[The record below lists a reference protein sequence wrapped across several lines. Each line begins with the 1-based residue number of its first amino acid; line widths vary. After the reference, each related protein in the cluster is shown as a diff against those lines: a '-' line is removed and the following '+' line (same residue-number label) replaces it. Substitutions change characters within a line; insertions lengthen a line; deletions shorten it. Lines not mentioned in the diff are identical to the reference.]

1 MANLSLKTTITINAP
16 AAQVWQALINPEIVK
31 QYFFGTNVESAWKKG
46 SPVIWSGEWEG
57 KAYQDRGTV
66 LDITPG
72 EYLKYSYWSSMSG
85 TEDKPENYQNVS
97 YTLTEKDGVTTL
109 EIGQENIKDE
119 AAKEHSEQNWQHIFG
134 KMKEMVE
141 AGLVK

>member
-1 MANLSLKTTITINAP
+1 MPTLLNNT
-16 AAQVWQALINPEIVK
+16 
-31 QYFFGTNVESAWKKG
+31 FFGTIQQTDWQKG
-46 SPVIWSGEWEG
+46 SDIIWTGEWQG
-57 KAYQDRGTV
+57 KTYRDHGKI

-72 EYLKYSYWSSMSG
+72 SYVKYSYWSSMGG

-119 AAKEHSEQNWQHIFG
+119 ASKKHSEENWQGIFG

-141 AGLVK
+141 SGQVK

>member
-1 MANLSLKTTITINAP
+1 MAKLNSKTSITVNAP
-16 AAQVWQALINPEIVK
+16 AQKVWKALTDPAIVK
-31 QYFFGTNVESAWKKG
+31 QYFFGTDQKSDWKEG
-46 SPVIWSGEWEG
+46 SDIIWSGEWEG
-57 KAYQDRGTV
+57 KTYEDHGKI

-72 EYLKYSYWSSMSG
+72 KYVKYSYWSSMGG

-97 YTLTEKDGVTTL
+97 YDLTEKNGVTTL

-119 AAKEHSEQNWQHIFG
+119 AAKEHSEQNWHHIFG

-141 AGLVK
+141 GGQV